1 MKSRAFVRARAIKIP
16 EGVALALGAALLAL
30 IALPDAHADEPVA
43 VAPAASQSA
52 AATGTPASSLRAEL
66 CEQAAKPYYGLRD
79 TLLMAQGVLVAA
91 GE

>member
-1 MKSRAFVRARAIKIP
+1 MKSRAYVRARAIKIP
-16 EGVALALGAALLAL
+16 EGLALALGAALLAL
-30 IALPDAHADEPVA
+30 VALPDAHADEPVA
-43 VAPAASQSA
+43 
-52 AATGTPASSLRAEL
+52 ATPLKADV